1 MNKACSYGEEQLAS
15 LLYEDGD
22 EVEMAELRA
31 HLAGCVACRA
41 ELEDLTSTRDL
52 LSAWPNAVNVPRMVY
67 VNERSGFLARARRWA
82 DEIGGPGLRAVLQ
95 PIMAAAAMLV
105 VLVAAAAMLDLRV
118 ASDGSLQIG
127 LGGGPPA
134 AERIADAA
142 GGAASDTAGGA
153 TSDTATSTTS
163 DTAGGPASDTAGGAT
178 SDTATGATSD
188 AAGGPAGGAAGA
200 TAAGISKEEFEEGL
214 TEAVAH
220 MEELF
225 RSRSD
230 EERRLLLA
238 AIDERMQEQGL
249 AMSEELRGAV
259 GAAFADIQQQQESD
273 LGLVFSAIDELG
285 VITGSELQ
293 RMNNILASLMQRG
306 PDFEEE

>member
-15 LLYEDGD
+15 LLYEDGG
-22 EVEMAELRA
+22 EAEMAELRA
-31 HLAGCVACRA
+31 HLAGCAGCRA
-41 ELEDLTSTRDL
+41 ELEDLASARDL

-95 PIMAAAAMLV
+95 PIGAAAAMVV
-105 VLVAAAAMLDLRV
+105 VLVAAAALLDLRV
-118 ASDGSLQIG
+118 ASDGSLRIG
-127 LGGGPPA
+127 FGGGPPA
-134 AERIADAA
+134 ADQIADAA
-142 GGAASDTAGGA
+142 GGP
-153 TSDTATSTTS
+153 TS
-163 DTAGGPASDTAGGAT
+163 DTAGGPTSDTAGGAT

-188 AAGGPAGGAAGA
+188 AAGGPVRGTAGG
-200 TAAGISKEEFEEGL
+200 TAAGISKEEFDEGL
-214 TEAVAH
+214 AQVVSY